1 MAGLFGGGTVGKDLP
16 RPQAS
21 VALLRATGVLSG
33 LAGVAA
39 GAWII
44 GSGDRSVESLAVAV
58 GCLLAGLVVE
68 GLCLC
73 IALIAKYAFSAAL
86 SAKLTE
92 RTMRDILQKT
102 GGQAAASEPVPNAT
116 HEEVVSLLSEIM
128 ENTLLDEKDKSAK
141 RASAKRQ
148 RQQALRREIEALI
161 DAARFREATERLENY
176 RGRYQDQDQVAEL
189 ESRLEEARH
198 RQDQTEVATIT
209 EQVQKY
215 MGLGLW
221 ERALQMA
228 RHLAEQYPDDP
239 DAVSLPETVRMEQ
252 EAGRRQE
259 EQRVYREIEHLVNR
273 KHWRPALEAAE
284 RLLADHPDSPEAAK
298 LREQLDEL
306 RRNADIAERREWEG
320 RITEH
325 VQAGRHREAYELAVE
340 LMAKYPDS
348 PQAAAIRERLDQ
360 LKIRAGV
367 TG

>member
-1 MAGLFGGGTVGKDLP
+1 
-16 RPQAS
+16 
-21 VALLRATGVLSG
+21 
-33 LAGVAA
+33 
-39 GAWII
+39 
-44 GSGDRSVESLAVAV
+44 
-58 GCLLAGLVVE
+58 
-68 GLCLC
+68 
-73 IALIAKYAFSAAL
+73 
-86 SAKLTE
+86 
-92 RTMRDILQKT
+92 
-102 GGQAAASEPVPNAT
+102 
-116 HEEVVSLLSEIM
+116 M

-161 DAARFREATERLENY
+161 DAAKFREASERLENY
-176 RGRYQDQDQVAEL
+176 RARYQDQDQVAAL

-215 MGLGLW
+215 VGLGLW

-228 RHLAEQYPDDP
+228 RRLAEQYPDDS
-239 DAVSLPETVRMEQ
+239 DAARLPETVRMEQ
-252 EAGRRQE
+252 EASRRQE
-259 EQRVYREIEHLVNR
+259 QQRVYREIEHLVNR

-284 RLLADHPDSPEAAK
+284 RLLAEHPDSPEAAK

-325 VQAGRHREAYELAVE
+325 VQAGRHREAYDLAVE

-348 PQAAAIRERLDQ
+348 PQASAIRERLDQ
-360 LKIRAGV
+360 LKMRAGI
-367 TG
+367 TA